1 MTAHIVENHWPSLQ
15 HVTYVQTFRNLKLR
29 YEQQQDRAR
38 DRSALDRLESIFI
51 IDYPLSSLLVKI
63 NINYH
68 VFFNLQIT
76 FTVLLYF
83 SVPSILRNNRFN
95 RRDGNRT
102 LDDDEE
108 LWFEQD
114 DDIADSEEIMPMSDM
129 LKSDMLKSSK
139 IDEFDAFSMKY
150 ESKKGTLTIGS
161 A

>member
-1 MTAHIVENHWPSLQ
+1 MSFSISK
-15 HVTYVQTFRNLKLR
+15 YV
-29 YEQQQDRAR
+29 
-38 DRSALDRLESIFI
+38 
-51 IDYPLSSLLVKI
+51 
-63 NINYH
+63 H
-68 VFFNLQIT
+68 FF
-76 FTVLLYF
+76 LYF

-114 DDIADSEEIMPMSDM
+114 DDIAESEEIMPMSDM

-150 ESKKGTLTIGS
+150 ESKKGTNGS
-161 A
+161 V

>member
-1 MTAHIVENHWPSLQ
+1 M
-15 HVTYVQTFRNLKLR
+15 
-29 YEQQQDRAR
+29 
-38 DRSALDRLESIFI
+38 
-51 IDYPLSSLLVKI
+51 KI

-76 FTVLLYF
+76 LKVLLYF

-129 LKSDMLKSSK
+129 LKSDKLKSSK

-161 A
+161 V

>member
-1 MTAHIVENHWPSLQ
+1 MTAHIVENHWSSLQ

-68 VFFNLQIT
+68 VFFNFQIT

>member
-1 MTAHIVENHWPSLQ
+1 M
-15 HVTYVQTFRNLKLR
+15 
-29 YEQQQDRAR
+29 
-38 DRSALDRLESIFI
+38 
-51 IDYPLSSLLVKI
+51 
-63 NINYH
+63 
-68 VFFNLQIT
+68 
-76 FTVLLYF
+76 YF

-108 LWFEQD
+108 LWFDQD

-161 A
+161 V